1 MVSKS
6 LSKAYLA
13 LLICPKLDI
22 HEEVILTTCGPNER
36 FESKSRPR
44 SLAEGT
50 GVSSLPNKVGNQG
63 FSQSFDGS
71 QIR

>member
-44 SLAEGT
+44 HRQEIT
-50 GVSSLPNKVGNQG
+50 
-63 FSQSFDGS
+63 
-71 QIR
+71 

>member
-6 LSKAYLA
+6 LSKACLA
-13 LLICPKLDI
+13 LLICPRLDI
-22 HEEVILTTCGPNER
+22 HEKVILTTCGPNER

-50 GVSSLPNKVGNQG
+50 GISYFKENRSKDASLWDSAVH
-63 FSQSFDGS
+63 S
-71 QIR
+71 